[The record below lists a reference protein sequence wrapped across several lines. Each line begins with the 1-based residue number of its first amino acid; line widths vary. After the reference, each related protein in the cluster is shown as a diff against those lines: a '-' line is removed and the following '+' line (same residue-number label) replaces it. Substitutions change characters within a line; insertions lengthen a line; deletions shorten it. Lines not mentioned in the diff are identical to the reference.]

1 MGSGPHGSYDLRSFQ
16 RVVLERRL
24 FPGKSLL
31 LESAVADS
39 CVREDGNGNPS
50 LERGRSRGRIDALAS
65 SLLAIGLGERMGAD
79 ARIDR
84 CLTK

>member
-31 LESAVADS
+31 TRIRCCRFVRPRGWQWQPQVWSAGARAVGS
-39 CVREDGNGNPS
+39 MPWRVRCW
-50 LERGRSRGRIDALAS
+50 RLA
-65 SLLAIGLGERMGAD
+65 LGERMGA
-79 ARIDR
+79 APPELIVV
-84 CLTK
+84 